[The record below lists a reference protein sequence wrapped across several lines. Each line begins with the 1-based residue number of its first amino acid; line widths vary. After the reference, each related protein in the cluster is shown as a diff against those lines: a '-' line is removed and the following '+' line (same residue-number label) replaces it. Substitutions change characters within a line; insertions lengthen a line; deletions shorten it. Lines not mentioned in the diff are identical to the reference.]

1 MRITGGDLKG
11 RTINFPAGI
20 KERPTS
26 DFLRETLFNLLP
38 PVEGKN
44 FIDLFAGSGGVGL
57 EAASRCA
64 GHVYLI
70 EKGKKLAGV
79 IRKNIKSLA
88 LDEKCF
94 VINFDVETALKD
106 LAKKN
111 HRSDIVFA
119 DPPYNRNMVSSTLAC
134 LGRYQVLDEKGV
146 IVIQH
151 SVKENYQEFLP
162 ENIYQV
168 KQRKY
173 GENMITFFTGEWK

>member
-38 PVEGKN
+38 RVEGKN
-44 FIDLFAGSGGVGL
+44 FLDLFAGSGGVGL
-57 EAASRCA
+57 EAASRGA

-70 EKGKKLAGV
+70 EKDKKLAAV
-79 IRKNIKSLA
+79 IRKNIESLA
-88 LDEKCF
+88 LGEKCI
-94 VINFDVETALKD
+94 VINLDVETALKD

-119 DPPYNRNMVSSTLAC
+119 DPPYNRNLVSFTLAC
-134 LGRYQVLDEKGV
+134 LSRYQILDEKGM

-173 GENMITFFTGEWK
+173 GENMVTFFRRS

>member
-38 PVEGKN
+38 PVADKN
-44 FIDLFAGSGGVGL
+44 FLDLFAGSGGVGL
-57 EAASRCA
+57 EAASRGA
-64 GHVYLI
+64 RYVYLI
-70 EKGKKLAGV
+70 ERNKKLAGV
-79 IRKNIKSLA
+79 IRNNIKSLA
-88 LDEKCF
+88 LDEKCA
-94 VINFDVETALKD
+94 VINLDVETSLID

-111 HRSDIVFA
+111 YQPGIIFA
-119 DPPYNRNMVSSTLAC
+119 DPPYNRNLVSSTLAC
-134 LGRYQVLDEKGV
+134 LGRYQVLDEKGM

-173 GENMITFFTGEWK
+173 GENMVTFFKRS